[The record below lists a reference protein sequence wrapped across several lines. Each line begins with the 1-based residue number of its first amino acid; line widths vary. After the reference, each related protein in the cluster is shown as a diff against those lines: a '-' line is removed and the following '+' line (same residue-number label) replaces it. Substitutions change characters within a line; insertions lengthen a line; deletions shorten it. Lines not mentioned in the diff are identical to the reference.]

1 MTEKKTCFVICP
13 IGPDN
18 TPIRD
23 NSDNLYTYIIKP
35 IAEELN
41 YDVIRADHIREPG
54 SVSNQVISQLYNANL
69 VVADLSDN
77 NPNVFYELAI
87 RHMVDLPII
96 HMIRTGQKIPFDISL
111 MRTIYYDTDLK
122 NGLRARKE
130 LEEQIRS
137 IEDGTFKYDNPIS
150 SAKLF
155 KKIND
160 ASHKD
165 FTGSMEGAEL
175 IINAMNRIED
185 RVEHLSREISKV
197 KSDDRNY
204 PNSSNQM
211 IAREM
216 ENSEINLIK
225 SEIGVR
231 LNEKAKLIS
240 LLESTKSLKSRAEY
254 ERRLAEIERELNLLD
269 QSFSMYENMKKR

>member
-111 MRTIYYDTDLK
+111 MRTIYYDDLFEDIFPK
-122 NGLRARKE
+122 ISQMSLE
-130 LEEQIRS
+130 LM
-137 IEDGTFKYDNPIS
+137 F
-150 SAKLF
+150 
-155 KKIND
+155 
-160 ASHKD
+160 
-165 FTGSMEGAEL
+165 
-175 IINAMNRIED
+175 
-185 RVEHLSREISKV
+185 
-197 KSDDRNY
+197 
-204 PNSSNQM
+204 
-211 IAREM
+211 
-216 ENSEINLIK
+216 
-225 SEIGVR
+225 
-231 LNEKAKLIS
+231 
-240 LLESTKSLKSRAEY
+240 
-254 ERRLAEIERELNLLD
+254 
-269 QSFSMYENMKKR
+269 